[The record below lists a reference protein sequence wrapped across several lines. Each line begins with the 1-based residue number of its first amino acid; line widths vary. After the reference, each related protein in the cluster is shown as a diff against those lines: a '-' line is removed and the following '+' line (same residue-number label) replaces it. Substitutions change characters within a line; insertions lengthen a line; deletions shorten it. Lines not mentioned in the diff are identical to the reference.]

1 MVSQDESPTGA
12 PPEPLVFGPDYLE
25 ELELRDGRRL
35 RLRPL
40 RPDDKASLVEAFE
53 RLSPE
58 SRYRRFFTAK
68 DRLTDAELRYFTEV
82 DGIDHFALGLA
93 EIAEGGGDGPGVG
106 IGRFVRLAN
115 EPEVAEPAIA
125 VVDAMHGNGLG
136 RLLMLRL
143 CAAAAERDIRWFH
156 AEFLAD
162 NTPMRE
168 LLAGLSDDVV
178 FTGEGSVVTCRMR
191 LPNVPPD
198 HPADQPAPPSA
209 VTRLL
214 ELVATRLVEF
224 RHRLQELTEELTEGD
239 KSRE

>member
-1 MVSQDESPTGA
+1 MVTEQE
-12 PPEPLVFGPDYLE
+12 PPAFGPDYVE
-25 ELELRDGRRL
+25 EIELRDGKRL

-40 RPDDKASLVEAFE
+40 RPDDKARLVEGFE

-58 SRYRRFFTAK
+58 SRYRRFFTGK

-82 DGIDHFALGLA
+82 DGIDHFALGVA
-93 EIAEGGGDGPGVG
+93 EIDDSGGDGPGVG
-106 IGRFVRLAN
+106 IGRFVRLADD
-115 EPEVAEPAIA
+115 PDVAEPAVA

-143 CAAAAERDIRWFH
+143 CAAAAERGIRYFH
-156 AEFLAD
+156 ADFLAD

-168 LLAGLSDDVV
+168 LLQRISDDVE
-178 FTGEGSVVTCRMR
+178 FSADGSVVTCRMR

-198 HPADQPAPPSA
+198 HPADEPAPPSA

-214 ELVATRLVEF
+214 ELVASRLVEF
-224 RHRLQELTEELTEGD
+224 QHRLRELTEGD
-239 KSRE
+239 GEP